1 MHILLYIF
9 LIIFSPIFSD
19 IIDITPYEYPSPI
32 ETESEYNIVIMG
44 TNDIHGSYFPSEI
57 NLTSS
62 NITYKSGGLQY
73 MGKYINL
80 LREQWGDRFIW
91 LDAGDQFQGA
101 MENTLSNGSI
111 IKVNRNN
118 IYRQRSII
126 LSRRI
131 IIKSPLRLE
140 SSNILF

>member
-80 LREQWGDRFIW
+80 LRE
-91 LDAGDQFQGA
+91 
-101 MENTLSNGSI
+101 
-111 IKVNRNN
+111 
-118 IYRQRSII
+118 
-126 LSRRI
+126 
-131 IIKSPLRLE
+131 
-140 SSNILF
+140 

>member
-1 MHILLYIF
+1 
-9 LIIFSPIFSD
+9 
-19 IIDITPYEYPSPI
+19 
-32 ETESEYNIVIMG
+32 
-44 TNDIHGSYFPSEI
+44 
-57 NLTSS
+57 
-62 NITYKSGGLQY
+62 

-111 IKVNRNN
+111 IKVNSNN